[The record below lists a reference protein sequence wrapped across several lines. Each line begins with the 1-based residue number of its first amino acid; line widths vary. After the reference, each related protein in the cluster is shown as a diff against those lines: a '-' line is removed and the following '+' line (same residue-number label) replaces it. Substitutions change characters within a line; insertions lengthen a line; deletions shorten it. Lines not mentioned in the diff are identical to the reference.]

1 MQTDHFA
8 GMALFALLV
17 SVTFAALGKRS
28 PARRVRNAAISFLLF
43 MAFAVGVAWLLFP
56 LSR

>member
-8 GMALFALLV
+8 GMLLFALLV
-17 SVTFAALGKRS
+17 SVAFAALGKRS
-28 PARRVRNAAISFLLF
+28 PARRVRNATISFFLF
-43 MAFAVGVAWLLFP
+43 MTFALGVAWLLFP